1 MAKTKAPSPH
11 EHQFV
16 SLGQLLQTIWGADDL
31 ESRVAIALD
40 HIHSTYPYSL
50 LWLGQYD
57 RFKHQLV
64 TRGVK
69 TSENRGFGR
78 PQVALYPGDLME
90 QVVVQQRP
98 ILVPD
103 LAAESRS
110 GEWRAIAKKHGLQAA
125 AIYPIRRKSDCFG
138 VLVLAS
144 NHWGITPDTAEKST
158 LMTLTGA
165 LAEGFYQN
173 ELEQQRQRVKQP
185 SKPLLTL
192 LEKLEQTDGLKTRL
206 QLVVDETHRFVGA
219 AQASVFWFDA
229 QTRCFKHRVSNQ
241 WQRKAGITRAWKG
254 TQTLMADDIKGFYQ
268 SLSNGEMVVIGEAES
283 SLKAGMVGRLMS
295 HIQAQSLL
303 AAPIM
308 LDHELLGFV
317 SVEGAGPR
325 VWTDPE
331 KAYLRGVARL
341 LGLTMPAAEMTDEI
355 AQVKANQVLTAGL
368 AQSIHSDSDWQQV
381 LALCAK
387 QLFEQLGVENLIV
400 LRPDLERG
408 GFESGFQSHHGQGKP
423 AAVRSDWR
431 TLHDLDWQLLE
442 QSTSPICIE
451 NLEDDLKLVAWR
463 PRFLE
468 MEAKSV
474 MACNVTPGRA
484 PEGVILVTASTSRR
498 WSQID
503 QDLLQAV
510 SQQVGL
516 LLHQWQLQR
525 QADQQTQ
532 LHETMQWG
540 LRNLQRVFN
549 PTQLEQTATHHI
561 AQLLQAP
568 MVTLITWEP
577 KQAQAK
583 IADVVIRQKGFS
595 VQVDQT
601 LSVNGDAIISW
612 ALQTDGI
619 LPLNLEDLPDI
630 TRQWL
635 QGPHGCEILLVALR
649 TAPEHDPN
657 GVLVLADHSDRQWTD
672 QQMNMLA
679 ILVNQLA
686 WCRRHLLL
694 TERLTKKQRKLAELN
709 WYKQHQIDQMQ
720 RQLGSTLQRLNAFSF
735 GQSFATN
742 QRYQQMM
749 RQLQLISERLT
760 YLTQKERWALQKT
773 YETLPLVTLLNR
785 LMERVNPIVQK
796 KQLWSKVHCESN
808 LSLAGDMQKIEFVLY
823 ELIARACDRTPTG
836 GRVDIWCRQIDRKW
850 LEISITDSG
859 EVSSTLVHALRNEHS
874 QDPLA
879 DSVLLRSPGLQLDI
893 CRSLMNHLG
902 GEFTLEQLEDNRT
915 LSRVM
920 LPLARA
926 NKRQK
931 LPPKPLEDQVIY
943 STTGS
948 R

>member
-1 MAKTKAPSPH
+1 
-11 EHQFV
+11 EQ
-16 SLGQLLQTIWGADDL
+16 WGL
-31 ESRVAIALD
+31 
-40 HIHSTYPYSL
+40 
-50 LWLGQYD
+50 
-57 RFKHQLV
+57 
-64 TRGVK
+64 
-69 TSENRGFGR
+69 
-78 PQVALYPGDLME
+78 
-90 QVVVQQRP
+90 
-98 ILVPD
+98 
-103 LAAESRS
+103 
-110 GEWRAIAKKHGLQAA
+110 
-125 AIYPIRRKSDCFG
+125 
-138 VLVLAS
+138 
-144 NHWGITPDTAEKST
+144 TPDTAEKST

-165 LAEGFYQN
+165 LAEGFYQA

-185 SKPLLTL
+185 SKPLFTL
-192 LEKLEQTDGLKTRL
+192 LEKLEQTDGLEARL

-219 AQASVFWFDA
+219 AQSSVFWFDA
-229 QTRCFKHRVSNQ
+229 QTRQFQHRVSNQ
-241 WQRKAGITRAWKG
+241 WQRRTGTTRAWKG
-254 TQTLMADDIKGFYQ
+254 SQTLMADDVKGFYQ

-295 HIQAQSLL
+295 YIQAQSLL

-308 LDHELLGFV
+308 LDHELLGFI

-325 VWTDPE
+325 VWTEPE
-331 KAYLRGVARL
+331 RSYLQGVARL

-355 AQVKANQVLTAGL
+355 ARVKANQVLTAGL
-368 AQSIHSDSDWQQV
+368 TQSIHSDSDWQQV
-381 LALCAK
+381 LSLCAE
-387 QLFEQLGVENLIV
+387 QLYEQLGIENLVV
-400 LRPDLERG
+400 LRPDLEHG
-408 GFESGFQSHHGQGKP
+408 GFESGFQSHYGQGKP
-423 AAVRSDWR
+423 ALRSDWR

-442 QSTSPICIE
+442 QSSSPICLE

-468 MEAKSV
+468 MGAKSV

-484 PEGVILVTASTSRR
+484 PEGVIMVTASTSRR
-498 WSQID
+498 WSQAD

-561 AQLLQAP
+561 AQLLQAA

-583 IADVVIRQKGFS
+583 IADVVIRQKGFA

-649 TAPEHDPN
+649 TAPEHEPN
-657 GVLVLADHSDRQWTD
+657 GVIVLADHSDRQWTD

-694 TERLTKKQRKLAELN
+694 TERLSKKQRKLAELN

-720 RQLGSTLQRLNAFSF
+720 RQLSNALQRLNAFSF
-735 GQSFATN
+735 EHNFATN
-742 QRYQQMM
+742 PRYQQML
-749 RQLQLISERLT
+749 RHLQLISERLN
-760 YLTQKERWALQKT
+760 YLSQKERWALQKT

-785 LMERVNPIVQK
+785 LMDRVNPIVQK

-808 LSLAGDMQKIEFVLY
+808 LSLAGDMQKIEFILY
-823 ELIARACDRTPTG
+823 ELIARACDRAPAG
-836 GRVDIWCRQIDRKW
+836 GRVDIWCRQLDRKW

-859 EVSSTLVHALRNEHS
+859 EVSAKLVNALMNEHS
-874 QDPLA
+874 QDALV
-879 DSVLLRSPGLQLDI
+879 DSILVRSPGLQLNI
-893 CRSLMNHLG
+893 CRSLMSHLG
-902 GEFTLEQLEDNRT
+902 GEFILEQLQDNRT

-920 LPLARA
+920 LPLAKA
-926 NKRQK
+926 NNRNK
-931 LPPKPLEDQVIY
+931 LPLKPLEDQVIY

-948 R
+948 

>member
-1 MAKTKAPSPH
+1 MVKTKAPNAH

-31 ESRVAIALD
+31 EARVAIALEYIQD
-40 HIHSTYPYSL
+40 NYPYSL

-64 TRGVK
+64 TKGLREDPK
-69 TSENRGFGR
+69 RGFAR
-78 PQVALYPGDLME
+78 QQVTLYPGDLME

-103 LAAESRS
+103 LKGEPRS
-110 GEWRAIAKKHGLQAA
+110 GDWATIAKKHDLQAA
-125 AIYPIRRKSDCFG
+125 AIFPIRRKTDCFG

-144 NHWGITPDTAEKST
+144 NHWGLTPSTAEKST

-165 LAEGFYQN
+165 LAEGFYQ
-173 ELEQQRQRVKQP
+173 ESLEQQRQRVKKP
-185 SKPLLTL
+185 SKPLFSL
-192 LEKLEQTDGLKTRL
+192 LEKMEETSGLEARL
-206 QLVVDETHRFVGA
+206 QLAVDETHRFMGS
-219 AQASVFWFDA
+219 AQASIYWFDA
-229 QTRCFKHRVSNQ
+229 QTRCFQRRAMNQ
-241 WQRKAGITRAWKG
+241 WKRQGSLSKAWKG
-254 TQTLMADDIKGFYQ
+254 SQTLLADDVKGFYQ
-268 SLSNGEMVVIGEAES
+268 SLLSGEMVIVGEAES

-308 LDHELLGFV
+308 LDGELLGFL
-317 SVEGAGPR
+317 SVEGAGAR
-325 VWTDPE
+325 VWSKPE
-331 KAYLRGVARL
+331 KNYLRGTARL
-341 LGLTMPAAEMTDEI
+341 LGLTLPGAEMADEI
-355 AQVKANQVLTAGL
+355 AQVKANQVLTAGI
-368 AQSIHSDSDWQQV
+368 AQSIHSDSDWQRV
-381 LALCAK
+381 LSLCAD
-387 QLFEQLGVENLIV
+387 QLFDRLGTENLVV

-408 GFESGFQSHHGQGKP
+408 GFESGFQSHRGEGKP
-423 AAVRSDWR
+423 PMRSDWR
-431 TLHDLDWQLLE
+431 PLHDLDWQLLE
-442 QSTSPICIE
+442 QSQAPICIE

-468 MEAKSV
+468 MGARSV

-484 PEGVILVTASTSRR
+484 PEGVILVTASHSRR
-498 WSQID
+498 WSQHD
-503 QDLLQAV
+503 QDLLQSV

-516 LLHQWQLQR
+516 ILHQWQLQR

-540 LRNLQRVFN
+540 LRNLQRIFKPV
-549 PTQLEQTATHHI
+549 QLEQTATHHI
-561 AQLLQAP
+561 AQLLQVPLVA
-568 MVTLITWEP
+568 LITWQHSQP
-577 KQAQAK
+577 QAK
-583 IADVVIRQKGFS
+583 IADVVIRQKGFAVQADHSIS
-595 VQVDQT
+595 VQ
-601 LSVNGDAIISW
+601 GDAIVSW

-657 GVLVLADHSDRQWTD
+657 GVIVLADHRDRQWSD

-686 WCRRHLLL
+686 WCRRHLIL
-694 TERLTKKQRKLAELN
+694 TERLTQKQQGLAELN

-720 RQLGSTLQRLNAFSF
+720 RQLGSALQRLNAFSF
-735 GQSFATN
+735 EGNFATN
-742 QRYQQMM
+742 QRYQQML
-749 RQLQLISERLT
+749 RQLQMVSEQLN
-760 YLTQKERWALQKT
+760 YLTKKERWTLHTT

-796 KQLWSKVHCESN
+796 KQLWSKVHCEAN
-808 LSLAGDMQKIEFVLY
+808 LSLGGDMKKIEFVLY
-823 ELIARACDRTPTG
+823 ELIARACDRTPTS
-836 GRVDIWCRQIDRKW
+836 GRIDIWCRQLDRKW

-859 EVSSTLVHALRNEHS
+859 EVSEVLVQALMDEHT

-893 CRSLMNHLG
+893 CRSLMGQLG
-902 GEFTLEQLEDNRT
+902 GEFTLERLEDYRT
-915 LSRVM
+915 LSRVI
-920 LPLARA
+920 LPLAKS
-926 NKRQK
+926 NQKTK
-931 LPPKPLEDQVIY
+931 LPPKPLKEPIIY